1 MKRSVLLPL
10 GFAGSALLASAVV
23 PACSSPGEEE
33 AASEG
38 GDAYSTEGLCDGL
51 PRAKN
56 LQTPPGVCV
65 GVVTSGIMFAR
76 GIAELATGDFIVAE
90 MNSWAKDR
98 GGVWLLRRNADKTF
112 SKTKLNAGID
122 KPSAIA
128 IGPDQLVYVGT
139 PDAIYRFDPYAATLK
154 TDATKRLEKTGPLA
168 GPDAYKQPPLK
179 LVIKNLPGDIKP
191 DGKSGARH
199 PLKRMVF
206 DKREPFTLYVNV
218 GSASD
223 TCEQGPGAKPPTGYP
238 FPCPEAEGA
247 TPRGGIRKY
256 VLEGPEHLG
265 GAFTTIAK
273 GLRNS
278 MALAVHPTS
287 NILIQGENSRDS
299 INKLDASLTDQEG
312 DLPHEELNVVLPGAH
327 YGWPYCIDNG
337 TPNPEYRGR
346 VDCKN
351 FKNPAL
357 LLPGHVAPLG
367 MAFYTGSM
375 FPAAYQNQLL
385 VTFHGYRE
393 YGHRLMLVP
402 VDAQGIPGGG
412 EPLDLIRGWEQGP
425 DKDVTGAL
433 KDPQGA
439 PVDVTVAQD
448 GSIYVTE
455 DKNND
460 VLRLFFDPS
469 LGNGA
474 PMKSLPAK
482 KPVVSADE
490 KARCDALAKRNDSFS
505 RVQRDVLDTSCV
517 GCHGAGPGF
526 AGGLALLK
534 CDAVGNARRLTG
546 VRPDRGAL
554 VTARNPSSELVLRL
568 KGQGFP
574 QMPAGGLSPENLDEV
589 LSWISAGA
597 PVPQ

>member
-10 GFAGSALLASAVV
+10 GLAVSALLASAVV
-23 PACSSPGEEE
+23 PACSSPGDE
-33 AASEG
+33 AVDEG
-38 GDAYSTEGLCDGL
+38 GTDAYTTEGLCDGL

-65 GVVTSGIMFAR
+65 GVVSTGIKFAR
-76 GIAELATGDFIVAE
+76 GIAQLDTGDFLVAE
-90 MNSWAKDR
+90 MGGWAKDR

-112 SKTKLNAGID
+112 SRTKLNAGID
-122 KPSAIA
+122 KPSAVA
-128 IGPDQLVYVGT
+128 IGPDQLAYVGT
-139 PDAIYRFDPYAATLK
+139 PNGIYRFDPYAATLK
-154 TDATKRLEKTGPLA
+154 SDPSKKLAKTGPLA

-179 LVIKNLPGDIKP
+179 LVVKDLPGELNP
-191 DGKSGARH
+191 NGTSGARH
-199 PLKRMVF
+199 PLKRFVF
-206 DKREPFTLYVNV
+206 DKREPFTMYVNI

-223 TCEQGPGAKPPTGYP
+223 TCEQGAGARPPTGYP
-238 FPCPEAEGA
+238 FPCAEAEGA
-247 TPRGGIRKY
+247 NARGSIRKY

-278 MALAVHPTS
+278 MALAIHPTS
-287 NILIQGENSRDS
+287 NLLIQGENSRDS

-312 DLPHEELNVVLPGAH
+312 DLPHEELNVIQAGAH

-357 LLPGHVAPLG
+357 LLPGHVSPLG
-367 MAFYTGSM
+367 MQFYTGTM
-375 FPAAYQNQLL
+375 FPAAYRNQLI
-385 VTFHGYRE
+385 VTFHGFRE
-393 YGHRLMLVP
+393 HGHRLMLVP
-402 VDAQGIPGGG
+402 VDTNGVPGAGA
-412 EPLDLIRGWEQGP
+412 PLDIIRGW
-425 DKDVTGAL
+425 DKSADG

-448 GSIYVTE
+448 GSLYVTE

-460 VLRLFFDPS
+460 VLRVFFDPS
-469 LGNGA
+469 AGDGA
-474 PMKSLPAK
+474 PMKPLPVQ

-490 KARCDALAKRNDSFS
+490 KARCDALAKRNDEFS
-505 RVQRDVLDTSCV
+505 RVQRDVIDTSCV

-534 CDAVGNARRLTG
+534 CDAVGNAKRLTE
-546 VRPDRGAL
+546 VRADRTAL
-554 VTARNPSSELVLRL
+554 VVPRNQNSELVLRL

-574 QMPAGGLSPENLDEV
+574 QMPAGGLSPEQLEEV
-589 LSWISAGA
+589 QSWIRAGA
-597 PVPQ
+597 LVPQ